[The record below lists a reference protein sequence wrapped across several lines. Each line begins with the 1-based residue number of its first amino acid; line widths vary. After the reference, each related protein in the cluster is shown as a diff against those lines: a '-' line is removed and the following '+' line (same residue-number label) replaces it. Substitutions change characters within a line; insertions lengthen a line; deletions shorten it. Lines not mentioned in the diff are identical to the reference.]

1 VSKISRRPRREER
14 KEAYHARKKEWQEL
28 RRQQK
33 EQGLKVPPKPTLP
46 NRKSQL
52 ATIEEEKATR
62 QQVVEE
68 KLKFYR
74 ALLPRLLKRL
84 AHIPDPRYPKTIKHK
99 LTVVLLYGLLMFVL
113 QMSSRRE
120 ANRRMSMPVLRN
132 NLQAL
137 FPELESLPHHDTL
150 NRLLSRIEVEQIS
163 QAHTALIRDLMR
175 NKKFARYL
183 SNHRYIIALD
193 GTGKFSRDIPWAD
206 EALER
211 RTTSSDGNSKYYVY
225 ILEANLVFPGW
236 FTIPLDSEFLE
247 YSDGDVEEAK
257 QDCELKA
264 FIRMAARIKKQF
276 PHLPITVLLDG
287 LYAKGP
293 IIAMCQRYHWQFM
306 IVLQDGCLPSV
317 WEEAEGLIRL
327 GANETRE
334 QNFKDRRQ
342 HFWWVNNI
350 LYEYGPNGRHKVIVH
365 LVVCEESWQE
375 IARDTNEVITK
386 NARHAWISSEPL
398 DKRNVHKRCNLTARY
413 RWAIENHILA
423 EKHQGYHYEHC
434 FSYNWN
440 AMKGFHYLMRLAHL
454 LNILALLVPYLAEQ
468 VANMGKQG
476 LIQFF
481 RETLAGTFLD
491 LDRIRALLNRP
502 HQLRWL

>member
-1 VSKISRRPRREER
+1 MSKPSRRPGREAR
-14 KEAYHARKKEWQEL
+14 KEAYRAKKKEWREL

-33 EQGLKVPPKPTLP
+33 EQGLAVPSKPTLP
-46 NRKSQL
+46 NRKSQW
-52 ATIEEEKATR
+52 ATAGEEKAVR

-74 ALLPRLLKRL
+74 TLLPRLLKRL
-84 AHIPDPRYPKTIKHK
+84 ARIPDPRHPKTIKHK
-99 LTVVLLYGLLMFVL
+99 LTVILLYGLLMFVL

-120 ANRRMSMPVLRN
+120 ANRRMSMPVLRD

-150 NRLLSRIEVEQIS
+150 NRLLSRIEVEQL
-163 QAHTALIRDLMR
+163 QEAHTALVRDLIR

-183 SNHRYIIALD
+183 GNRRYLIAFD
-193 GTGKFSRDIPWAD
+193 GTGKFSRDIPWAA

-211 RTTSSDGNSKYYVY
+211 RAKGTDGESKYYVY
-225 ILEANLVFPGW
+225 VLEANLVFPGW
-236 FTIPLDSEFLE
+236 FTLPLYSEFLE
-247 YSDGDVEEAK
+247 YGDGDVKEAK

-264 FIRMAARIKKQF
+264 FIRLAARIKKQF
-276 PHLPITVLLDG
+276 PRLPIMVLLDG
-287 LYAKGP
+287 MYAKGP
-293 IIAMCQRYHWQFM
+293 IIAMCRRYHWQFM

-317 WEEAEGLIRL
+317 WSEAEGLKRL
-327 GANETRE
+327 GAAATCE
-334 QNFKDRRQ
+334 QNFKDRQQ
-342 HFWWVNNI
+342 HFWWVNDLI
-350 LYEYGPNGRHKVIVH
+350 YEYGPNERHKQTVH

-454 LNILALLVPYLAEQ
+454 LNTLAQMVPYLAEQ

-481 RETLAGTFLD
+481 RETLTGTWLD
-491 LDRIRALLNRP
+491 IDRIHALLKRP
-502 HQLRWL
+502 HQLRLV